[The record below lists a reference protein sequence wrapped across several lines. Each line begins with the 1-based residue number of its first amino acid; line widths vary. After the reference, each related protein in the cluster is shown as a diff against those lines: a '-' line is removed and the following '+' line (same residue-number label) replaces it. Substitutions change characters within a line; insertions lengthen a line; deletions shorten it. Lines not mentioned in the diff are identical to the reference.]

1 MAADDATASN
11 IVLRWKMPNVRR
23 EHEHETKCVW
33 RFVEGARAT
42 RGKQEAG
49 DLSHGD
55 VENATLACHLNNV
68 WPMFLFSKQQT
79 ADSVMM
85 LL

>member
-1 MAADDATASN
+1 MSGASMSMKRN
-11 IVLRWKMPNVRR
+11 ASGGLSR
-23 EHEHETKCVW
+23 E
-33 RFVEGARAT
+33 RGQLEGNN
-42 RGKQEAG
+42 EAG

-68 WPMFLFSKQQT
+68 WSMFLFSKQQT